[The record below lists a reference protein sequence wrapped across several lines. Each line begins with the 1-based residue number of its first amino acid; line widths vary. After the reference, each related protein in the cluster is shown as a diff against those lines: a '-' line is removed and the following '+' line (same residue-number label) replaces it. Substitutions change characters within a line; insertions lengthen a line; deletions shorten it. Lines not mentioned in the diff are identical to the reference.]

1 MRRIALALGLLAS
14 GSAAYA
20 EAGKGL
26 SRISTGE
33 ILFALFVF
41 GFAIPAGLGA
51 LVYAG
56 LKLINKNS
64 TVSPGLL
71 ILAAVLLWWLGWG
84 LATAKH

>member
-1 MRRIALALGLLAS
+1 MKRIVCTLGLLAS

-26 SRISTGE
+26 HFSTGE
-33 ILFALFVF
+33 VLFALFIF

-56 LKLINKNS
+56 LKLINRAS
-64 TVSPGLL
+64 SISPTL
-71 ILAAVLLWWLGWG
+71 IIGGSVLLWWLGWWAA
-84 LATAKH
+84 LHK